1 MKISPKILNIP
12 PYISTS
18 WKNVDS
24 VYIEIIDKKPVL
36 IIALKTPPRTV
47 KIPNLDPKVVEVIFN
62 AHAKFLE
69 EEAPEKVI
77 DKNPQQQ
84 PPAPLNNLLSFGLP
98 LGNGDLQSL
107 GNVMQH
113 NPDQKNAPDLPKEIL
128 EKIVG
133 ISSML
138 GKDLPIEIPKAEPHC
153 NCIHCQIARALSG
166 EKKENSKIENN
177 TEEEVTEE
185 DLRFRLWDIKQTGD
199 KLYAVSN
206 PLDEDE
212 QYQVFLG
219 KPIGCTCGDK
229 NCEHIKAV
237 LKS

>member
-36 IIALKTPPRTV
+36 IIALKTPARTV

-69 EEAPEKVI
+69 EDAPEKVI
-77 DKNPQQQ
+77 EKQEQQ
-84 PPAPLNNLLSFGLP
+84 PPPLNNLLNFGLP
-98 LGNGDLQSL
+98 LGSGDLQSL

-113 NPDQKNAPDLPKEIL
+113 NPEQKNAPDLPKEIL
-128 EKIVG
+128 DKIVG

-138 GKDLPIEIPKAEPHC
+138 GKDMPIEIPKAEPHC
-153 NCIHCQIARALSG
+153 NCIHCQIARALVG
-166 EKKENSKIENN
+166 EKKEEEPKNDT
-177 TEEEVTEE
+177 TEDVVTEE
-185 DLRFRLWDIKQTGD
+185 DLRFRLWDIKQSGD
-199 KLYAVSN
+199 KLYTVSN
-206 PLDEDE
+206 PLDENE
-212 QYQVFLG
+212 HYQVFLG
-219 KPIGCTCGDK
+219 KPLGCTCGDK